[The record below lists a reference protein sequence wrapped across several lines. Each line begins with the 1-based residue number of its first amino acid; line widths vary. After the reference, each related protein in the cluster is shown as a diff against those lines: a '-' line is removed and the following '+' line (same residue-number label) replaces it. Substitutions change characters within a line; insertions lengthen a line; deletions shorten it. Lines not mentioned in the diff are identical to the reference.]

1 MFKYIKQ
8 LLIIFTVL
16 TAYTVSDTLK
26 ISIGYDV
33 PRILEFVLSLPLI
46 FMLLDYLSIK
56 DKN

>member
-1 MFKYIKQ
+1 MFKIIGDI
-8 LLIIFTVL
+8 LIIFTVL

-26 ISIGYDV
+26 VSIGYDV
-33 PRILEFVLSLPLI
+33 PHILEFILSLPLI